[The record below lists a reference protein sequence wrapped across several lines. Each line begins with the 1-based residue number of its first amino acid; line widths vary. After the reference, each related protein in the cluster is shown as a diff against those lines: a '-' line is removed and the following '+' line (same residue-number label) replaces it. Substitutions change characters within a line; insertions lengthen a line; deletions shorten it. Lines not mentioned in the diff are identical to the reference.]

1 MKKNLSFY
9 TGLLALAVILA
20 VVTGCQPKDG
30 GSQAGGASS
39 NLIVIITPG
48 HDNPFFKTAGDFAE
62 ARAKALGYDTK
73 VYVHDDDGNLQ
84 SQYFDLAIADK
95 ALAIVCDN
103 AGADVTIA
111 AVQKAKNA
119 GIPTFLI
126 DREINTTGDAVSQIV
141 ANNYQGIQLVAEFFV
156 KQMGERGDYV
166 ELVGRDTDTNAH
178 VRSQSYDD
186 LISQYPNM
194 RRVGRQTANWDQ
206 SEAFRVMQSM
216 LQANPNIRGV
226 ISGNDTMAMGAMAAL
241 NAAGRGDVIV
251 VGFDGSNDVRDSILA
266 GDIKATGLQQIAR
279 IAEIAVEQADQYIK
293 TGSTGEP
300 EKQLIDCVLITIDNA
315 DRLND
320 FSMR

>member
-1 MKKNLSFY
+1 MKKRFLVIAV
-9 TGLLALAVILA
+9 LLALIMPLA
-20 VVTGCQPKDG
+20 FA
-30 GSQAGGASS
+30 AGGRQTGSSQS

-48 HDNPFFKTAGDFAE
+48 HDNPFFKTAADFAD
-62 ARAKALGYDTK
+62 AKAKALGYETK
-73 VYVHDDDGNLQ
+73 VYVHNDDANLQ

-103 AGADVTIA
+103 AGADATIA
-111 AVQKAKNA
+111 AVQKAKSA

-126 DREINTTGDAVSQIV
+126 DREINATGVAVSQIV
-141 ANNYQGIQLVAEFFV
+141 ANNYQGVQLVAEYFV
-156 KQMGERGDYV
+156 RQMSESGDYV

-194 RRVGRQTANWDQ
+194 RRVARQTANWDQ
-206 SEAFRVMQSM
+206 AEAFRVMQSM
-216 LQANPNIRGV
+216 LQANPNMKGV

-241 NAAGRGDVIV
+241 IAAGRGDVIV

-279 IAEIAVEQADQYIK
+279 IAELAVEQADQYIK
-293 TGSTGEP
+293 RGSTGQP
-300 EKQLIDCVLITIDNA
+300 EKQLIDCVLINRDNA
-315 DRLND
+315 SRLND
-320 FSMR
+320 FSLK

>member
-1 MKKNLSFY
+1 MKKTWIFVAV
-9 TGLLALAVILA
+9 LLAFIMPLVFAGGGRQ
-20 VVTGCQPKDG
+20 TG
-30 GSQAGGASS
+30 AGGASS

-48 HDNPFFKTAGDFAE
+48 HDNPFFKTAADFSD
-62 ARAKALGYDTK
+62 ARAKALGYQTK
-73 VYVHDDDGNLQ
+73 VYVHNDDANLQ

-103 AGADVTIA
+103 AGADATIA

-126 DREINTTGDAVSQIV
+126 DREINATGVAVSQIV
-141 ANNYQGIQLVAEFFV
+141 ANNYQGVQLVAEYFV
-156 KQMGERGDYV
+156 RQMNESGDYV

-194 RRVGRQTANWDQ
+194 RRVARQTANWDQ
-206 SEAFRVMQSM
+206 AEAFRVMQSM
-216 LQANPNIRGV
+216 LQANPNMKGV

-241 NAAGRGDVIV
+241 IAAGRGDVIV

-279 IAEIAVEQADQYIK
+279 IAELAVEQADQYIK
-293 TGSTGEP
+293 TGSSGQP
-300 EKQLIDCVLITIDNA
+300 EKQLIDCVLINRDNA
-315 DRLND
+315 NRLND